1 MSGTDGKAEPRGIV
15 LVAVVIVIA
24 VLSAVAVDFMYSTRV
39 SYEISANGARDVRAR
54 HMAKSGIRVLQ
65 SVMNSATLEDIPPGG
80 GSLYRVESRNGEE
93 GWELSIPSIAVG
105 EGTLSV
111 RIRDERSKVNLNALV
126 DQKSNRVD
134 FQVRTQLLELFRLL
148 GVAEEK
154 SELFV
159 ASLVN
164 WLDREMRN
172 LENDQDPDGASAAHY
187 AGLEEPYYIKDG
199 TLDSLE
205 EIRMI
210 EGMDEEFFLAVG
222 DYLTVY
228 PGDKKV
234 SFSTASKLVMMA
246 TLKASR
252 VSVRER
258 RNMPKE
264 IRDGVLERMA
274 EAVIERRQ
282 KDRVVSLEDAKG
294 ILAQEDSG
302 SNVGPGLSGMFLK
315 TGESDFFSATS
326 VGVVGESR
334 PVTRRVEAVVGKGGE
349 EGGSP
354 AAVISWKER

>member
-1 MSGTDGKAEPRGIV
+1 MSGTDENAGPRGIV
-15 LVAVVIVIA
+15 LVTVVIVIA
-24 VLSAVAVDFMYSTRV
+24 VLSAVVVDFMYSTRV
-39 SYEISANGARDVRAR
+39 SYEISANGARDVQAR

-65 SVMNSATLEDIPPGG
+65 SVMNSAALEDISPGL
-80 GSLYRVESRNGEE
+80 GSRYRVESRNGEE

-105 EGTLSV
+105 DGTVSV
-111 RIRDERSKVNLNALV
+111 RIRDERSKINLNALV

-148 GVAEEK
+148 GIAEEK

-164 WLDREMRN
+164 WLDRKMRN
-172 LENDQDPDGASAAHY
+172 LENDQDPDGASASHY
-187 AGLEEPYYIKDG
+187 AGLKEPYYIKDG

-210 EGMDEEFFLAVG
+210 EGMDEDFFLQAE

-234 SFSTASKLVMMA
+234 SFSTASKFVMMA

-258 RNMPKE
+258 RNRPKE
-264 IRDGVLERMA
+264 IRDGVFERMA
-274 EAVIERRQ
+274 EAVIDRRQ
-282 KDRVVSLEDAKG
+282 KDRVVSLEEAKK
-294 ILAQEDSG
+294 ILAEVDSG
-302 SNVGPGLSGMFLK
+302 SNIGSGLSGMFLK
-315 TGESDFFSATS
+315 SGESDFFSATS
-326 VGVVGESR
+326 VGIVGEAS
-334 PVTRRVEAVVGKGGE
+334 PVARRVEAVVGRGGE
-349 EGGSP
+349 RGGSP